1 MTTKNPLHI
10 PSAFQ
15 ADQPDMTPEEKEQQ
29 YVHSVYQAIAPHF
42 SATRYKPWPVV
53 EEFLMTMPVGYVG
66 ADIGCGNG
74 KYIGVNDKLF
84 MVGSDRSSNLISICG
99 ERGHEAMVCDGL
111 ALPYRSQFFDFAIS
125 IAVIHHFISPER
137 RVAAIEEILRIV
149 RVGGR
154 VLIFVWALEQT
165 GKRDFDK
172 ETQDVFVP
180 WALAKKPTELRK
192 SSEPKKSKANSRP
205 QGVKKKDRKNNN
217 GGNVPAGQA
226 TTEQDE
232 AKGNEENADAGSVIT
247 DALNKLTVQEDHTDS
262 QGIRNI
268 KENSLQDQSS
278 TAADSLSSSSA
289 HTSTTT
295 TATATTTSNQP
306 NPEDTPPT
314 PEAAAPVYN
323 RYYHLFHKGELED
336 LVLQTNKASIVQQG
350 YDRDNWWCI
359 LEKTRHE

>member
-15 ADQPDMTPEEKEQQ
+15 ADQPDLTPEEKEQQ

-53 EEFLMTMPVGYVG
+53 EEFLNTMPAGYVG
-66 ADIGCGNG
+66 ADVGCGNG

-111 ALPYRSQFFDFAIS
+111 ALPYRPQFFDFAIS

-180 WALAKKPTELRK
+180 WALAKKPAEGKK
-192 SSEPKKSKANSRP
+192 STEPKKPKANTRP
-205 QGVKKKDRKNNN
+205 QGVKKKDRKKSSDHI
-217 GGNVPAGQA
+217 VDARHSESVV
-226 TTEQDE
+226 TEE
-232 AKGNEENADAGSVIT
+232 LSEMTI
-247 DALNKLTVQEDHTDS
+247 QEDHTDN
-262 QGIRNI
+262 QANI
-268 KENSLQDQSS
+268 IGDSNKVSNSLQDQSS

-289 HTSTTT
+289 HNST
-295 TATATTTSNQP
+295 TATSAAAAAASAESN
-306 NPEDTPPT
+306 PPT
-314 PEAAAPVYN
+314 NEENAPAPAAEAPVYN

-336 LVLQTNKASIVQQG
+336 LVVQTNKASIVQQG

-359 LEKTRHE
+359 LEKTRNE